1 MTAWNSINAGQLL
14 PSTLVSAVSTLTS
27 LLAQGLDE
35 IEGKL
40 DVASN
45 IPTVPSL
52 PSSTTAVVNALLDT
66 LSELLAGGRIHTLVV
81 PISKKPPKPVPPAV
95 PPTIQDLQN
104 ALGVDLGPATD
115 ADEAAYASMLERTG
129 GNAGFY
135 TAFAESLL
143 DLSDPNRP
151 QYDEQHDAV
160 AMATLIVGAPTLAS
174 IASAAT
180 TLETL
185 LQPKGSA
192 GSMTARVVPTP
203 QSLKARAV
211 ATPSGEGV
219 GVRLDWDPPKNA
231 YEARYFP
238 GVTLTVK
245 RYAVI
250 RSTDP
255 AMQSARSV
263 WDLFTTATLT
273 EGMTNGKHTVVRIG
287 SGRNAAF
294 LDENVDTSMPSY
306 YAVAWEC
313 EVREEGVAA
322 TLAFDK
328 LSTVIKIAARVPTP
342 PQTGVSPDWVA
353 TPRAID
359 MLPGVSAAAT
369 KLIEQARVLLSPPAN
384 PVDRVRDAVSLVS
397 DVSKRL
403 SARTSALGDD
413 VKKLSAALA
422 RPMPGIYVTRM
433 SSGSGGNAFLL
444 SELAKRLGDTSDPT
458 RPPFDHGE
466 YVCGVCFVAG
476 APRLADLAA
485 VLALFDSLFGP
496 ADASNPLLGVLGAI
510 DTLVTQAEAD
520 VFTPDMQPAS
530 PEVASTID
538 PLTGRAPIAPR
549 PAIAATGVAVPS
561 KDPANPEAGETNVT
575 PLSEMC

>member
-1 MTAWNSINAGQLL
+1 MTSWNSINAGQLL
-14 PSTLVSAVSTLTS
+14 PSTLVSAVSTLTEF
-27 LLAQGLDE
+27 LAEGLGA
-35 IEGKL
+35 IEDKL

-45 IPTVPSL
+45 IPSIPSVPNATV
-52 PSSTTAVVNALLDT
+52 AVVNALLDT

-81 PISKKPPKPVPPAV
+81 PIAKKPPKPVPPPI

-104 ALGVDLGPATD
+104 ALGVDLGSTTN
-115 ADEAAYASMLERTG
+115 ADEAAYARMLERAG

-135 TAFAESLL
+135 AAFAESLL
-143 DLSDPNRP
+143 DLSDQNRP

-185 LQPKGSA
+185 LKPKGSA

-203 QSLKARAV
+203 QSLKARCV

-219 GVRLDWDPPKNA
+219 GVCLDWDPPKNA

-263 WDLFTTATLT
+263 WDLFNTATLA
-273 EGMTNGKHTVVRIG
+273 EGQTSGKHVVVRIG

-294 LDENVDTSMPSY
+294 LDEDADTTQPSY

-313 EVREEGVAA
+313 EVREEGIAA

-328 LSTVIKIAARVPTP
+328 LSSVVKIAARVPTP

-353 TPRAID
+353 TPSAID
-359 MLPGVSAAAT
+359 MLPGVSVAAT
-369 KLIEQARVLLSPPAN
+369 KLIEQARVLLAPPAN
-384 PVDRVRDAVSLVS
+384 PVDRLRDATSLVS
-397 DVSKRL
+397 SVSARL
-403 SARTSALGDD
+403 SARASALGDD
-413 VKKLSAALA
+413 VKRLSAALA

-444 SELAKRLGDTSDPT
+444 AELAKRLGDTSDPS

-476 APRLADLAA
+476 AARLADLAS

-496 ADASNPLLGVLGAI
+496 ADASNPLLGVLTAI
-510 DTLVTQAEAD
+510 DTLVTQAETE
-520 VFTPDMQPAS
+520 VFTPEMQPAS
-530 PEVASTID
+530 PEVAATID
-538 PLTGRAPIAPR
+538 PLTGRPPVMPR
-549 PAIAATGVAVPS
+549 PAIAATGTAVAS
-561 KDPANPEAGETNVT
+561 NDPANPEAGETNVT
-575 PLSEMC
+575 QLSELC